1 MLSLIVPVYKN
12 EESLPDLLAALQD
25 MNGQLAGSLEVVLVV
40 DGSPDRSY
48 AILQERL
55 PATGLRATLVL
66 LTRNFGA
73 FAAVRMGLELAAGDF
88 FAVMAADLQEP
99 PELALQML
107 ALLEQD
113 QADVVIAERAMRH
126 DPWWQR
132 WQSQLF
138 WALYRRYVVADMP
151 PGGVD
156 VFACNRAFR
165 DALLALQERRSSLI
179 AQIFWLGFRRA
190 GVP

>member
-1 MLSLIVPVYKN
+1 MLSLIVSVYKN
-12 EESLPDLLAALQD
+12 EESLLDLLAALQD

-55 PATGLRATLVL
+55 LVTGLWAMLVL

-88 FAVMAADLQEP
+88 FAVMAVDLQEP
-99 PELALQML
+99 PKLALQML

-126 DPWWQR
+126 DSWWQR
-132 WQSQLF
+132 WQS
-138 WALYRRYVVADMP
+138 
-151 PGGVD
+151 
-156 VFACNRAFR
+156 
-165 DALLALQERRSSLI
+165 
-179 AQIFWLGFRRA
+179 
-190 GVP
+190 

>member
-66 LTRNFGA
+66 LTR
-73 FAAVRMGLELAAGDF
+73 
-88 FAVMAADLQEP
+88 
-99 PELALQML
+99 
-107 ALLEQD
+107 
-113 QADVVIAERAMRH
+113 I
-126 DPWWQR
+126 
-132 WQSQLF
+132 
-138 WALYRRYVVADMP
+138 
-151 PGGVD
+151 
-156 VFACNRAFR
+156 C
-165 DALLALQERRSSLI
+165 
-179 AQIFWLGFRRA
+179 RRA
-190 GVP
+190 HGAGAGGGRLLRRDGG